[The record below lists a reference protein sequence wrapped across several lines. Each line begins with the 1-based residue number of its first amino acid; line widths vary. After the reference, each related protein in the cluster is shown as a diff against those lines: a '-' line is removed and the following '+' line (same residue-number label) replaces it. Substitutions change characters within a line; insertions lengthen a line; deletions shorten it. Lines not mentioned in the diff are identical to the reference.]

1 MLWFSLGLS
10 LQDLKILV
18 IFDMKEVYVHL
29 WSYTVQLAMEVN
41 KLSNQLSSQLT
52 EKMERKKKAK
62 VLTSGVFQLEK
73 HARLC
78 LPFLH
83 HYFPATAVWEVCLT
97 IRLKSGIISIKEEKG
112 KGR

>member
-1 MLWFSLGLS
+1 MKLYSTAGDGGQQTEQS
-10 LQDLKILV
+10 TV
-18 IFDMKEVYVHL
+18 ITANWK
-29 WSYTVQLAMEVN
+29 N
-41 KLSNQLSSQLT
+41 
-52 EKMERKKKAK
+52 EKKKKKAK